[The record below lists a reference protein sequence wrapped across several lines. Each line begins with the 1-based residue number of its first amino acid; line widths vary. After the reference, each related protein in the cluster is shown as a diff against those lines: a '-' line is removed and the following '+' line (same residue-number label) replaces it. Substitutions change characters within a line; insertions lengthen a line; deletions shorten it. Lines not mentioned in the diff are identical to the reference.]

1 MTSGNHC
8 GPSSEPRSSGPRAQ
22 HLSTKTRLT
31 KPPLAYAGLAY
42 GRDPNA
48 RGTANDKPRSLDALH
63 GRPPVGLFGGVGGR
77 TMNEI
82 AQILKEYWAIVLGAV
97 GSIAWLVRL
106 ESRSLSNE
114 KEIRR
119 LWIQRKEDLANAQH
133 SRDAQTKV
141 LDEIR
146 QDIKKLLSQSSKG
159 S

>member
-1 MTSGNHC
+1 M
-8 GPSSEPRSSGPRAQ
+8 
-22 HLSTKTRLT
+22 
-31 KPPLAYAGLAY
+31 
-42 GRDPNA
+42 
-48 RGTANDKPRSLDALH
+48 DALH
-63 GRPPVGLFGGVGGR
+63 GRPPVGLLGGVGGR

-82 AQILKEYWAIVLGAV
+82 AQVLKEYWAIVLGAI

-119 LWIQRKEDLANAQH
+119 LWVQRKEGLANAQH
-133 SRDAQTKV
+133 SCDAQTRV